1 MDSQTEQTQSITA
14 AEAERQRLRWREAA
28 DRAIERVE
36 ITTSEQ
42 RNLLIE
48 LAQGEPNLSQAK
60 ELLEEAKERALPQ
73 KRKAAYKP
81 GEIIRVSVTPWCVE
95 GLLRGGVNNLI
106 VALPKVGKSALNGA
120 FVGAW
125 AKDADDFLGRKISQR
140 CTECHLIWP
149 DMPLEDA
156 VYILE
161 REGLWDG
168 TGVIKDKDGNVI
180 AIEGSPKAPIVEL
193 VTAELDIREWDFRP
207 TNLGRYRK
215 EALDAKKRG
224 VKAFWSFD
232 CYEVMCSFEPGF
244 NENDPSAGRPARE
257 MCLAFAGTD
266 ATTMVNHHSN
276 KTGGGTA
283 VIAGSGHA
291 SISRPFSTCTELK
304 WLRPAKEGATQTD
317 MRVSVSQIGRRKGS
331 QWVIEL
337 TDEGWISHGQSDEAS
352 KEEYLEEQW
361 LKLDKLQQKAFDHI
375 VSRTRMGFGV
385 TVEELMGTITGP
397 DAPSNREHMRRPLRA
412 LKKKGLLRV
421 DEKALKK
428 TGPGVA
434 ADLWYAEFDPE
445 TQGNAS
451 PSPYTLS
458 AGSQIKKG
466 DVIDSNLSKGDQT
479 QNQGVEPIQTG
490 GGKDQYTPHLECN
503 PHSEH
508 VREWGA
514 ISSTLYMQPVELFEN
529 GKWFNGWK
537 CTKCDSPDDLHL
549 FKVVDGEIWK
559 RSGKRWELDVR
570 RCTQANAVE

>member
-1 MDSQTEQTQSITA
+1 MREVADRVVQRVDLTTA
-14 AEAERQRLRWREAA
+14 EQRLLFAEMA
-28 DRAIERVE
+28 DATPSE
-36 ITTSEQ
+36 IKDF
-42 RNLLIE
+42 I
-48 LAQGEPNLSQAK
+48 
-60 ELLEEAKERALPQ
+60 EEAKERAMPQ

-81 GEIIRVSVTPWCVE
+81 GEIIRVSITPWCVE

-106 VALPKVGKSALNGA
+106 VALPKVGKSALNAA

-125 AKDADDFLGRKISQR
+125 ARNADDFLGRKINQQ
-140 CTECHLIWP
+140 CTEVHLIWP

-156 VYILE
+156 VYLLE

-168 TGVIKDKDGNVI
+168 TGVIKDDDDNVI
-180 AIEGSPKAPIVEL
+180 AIEGSPKPLIKNL
-193 VTAELDIREWDFRP
+193 VTAEIDTREWDFRP
-207 TNLGRYRK
+207 ANLGRYRK

-232 CYEVMCSFEPGF
+232 CYELMCGF
-244 NENDPSAGRPARE
+244 VPNYNENDSSAGRPARE
-257 MCLAFAGTD
+257 MCLAFAGTG

-283 VIAGSGHA
+283 VLSGSGHA

-304 WLRPAKEGATQTD
+304 WLRPAKDGATQTD

-331 QWVIEL
+331 KWVIEL
-337 TDEGWISHGQSDEAS
+337 TDEGWISHGESDEAS
-352 KEEYLEEQW
+352 QEEYLEEQW

-385 TVEELMGTITGP
+385 TVEELMGAITGP
-397 DAPSNREHMRRPLRA
+397 DAPNSREHMRRPLRA

-428 TGPGVA
+428 PGPGVA
-434 ADLWYAEFDPE
+434 ADLWYAAFDPE
-445 TQGNAS
+445 SQGDWAGKANFSAK
-451 PSPYTLS
+451 LS
-458 AGSQIKKG
+458 EG
-466 DVIDSNLSKGDQT
+466 DVTKEEGVLKTNLSKGDES
-479 QNQGVEPIQTG
+479 QNQGVKPIQTG
-490 GGKDQYTPHLECN
+490 GQKDEYNPHLEYN
-503 PHSEH
+503 PSSE
-508 VREWGA
+508 RGRDFLEIA
-514 ISSTLYMQPVELFEN
+514 KTLYMQPVELFEN

-570 RCTQANAVE
+570 RCTQATPVEDEEDFEI